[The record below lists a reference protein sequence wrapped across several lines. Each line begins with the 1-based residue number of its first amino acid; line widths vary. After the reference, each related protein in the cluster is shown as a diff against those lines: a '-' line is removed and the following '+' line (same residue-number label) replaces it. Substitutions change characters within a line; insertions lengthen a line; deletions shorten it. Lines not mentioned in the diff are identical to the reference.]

1 MQVYNRRCHIRTFL
15 KSPNPSRST
24 DAAQEDPLDTA
35 LSLSTVYDEFD
46 ENLLN
51 EHDPYRS
58 NFKSNIKV
66 NTVIYRDGYC
76 GRANTIAKYS
86 EMNRLVCVRSWD

>member
-1 MQVYNRRCHIRTFL
+1 MY
-15 KSPNPSRST
+15 
-24 DAAQEDPLDTA
+24 E
-35 LSLSTVYDEFD
+35 EFD

-66 NTVIYRDGYC
+66 DTVIYRDGYC

-86 EMNRLVCVRSWD
+86 EMNRLVCVRSWDEEDKKKMRVPKLPSVL

>member
-1 MQVYNRRCHIRTFL
+1 MY
-15 KSPNPSRST
+15 
-24 DAAQEDPLDTA
+24 E
-35 LSLSTVYDEFD
+35 EFD

-66 NTVIYRDGYC
+66 DTVIYRDGYC

-86 EMNRLVCVRSWD
+86 EMNRLVCVRSWDEEDKKKCVFLNFHRYYRPVSKAYPLDE